1 MPRPRIGFL
10 PAFFAVLSI
19 VFAIAVVMRI
29 RSYNDEAPETT
40 STSSTSR
47 GPLGGSAPA
56 TSDFV
61 RERSDPGVIVEGPA
75 GRTSRPNSALVAG
88 RTATSPAELTT
99 PSPQP
104 ATAAQPSFLERMIAP
119 VVNALG
125 GGAPA
130 TPPSVARAQN
140 RPPADPNARGVDRS
154 GSSSS
159 SSSSSTSSTPD
170 QSTDTTGPAR
180 AEDGTSDSTAPQL
193 AAIEF
198 IPPQVAD
205 GEETMLVVIAND
217 DLTGV
222 QSISGTI
229 VAPSG
234 AVQGFACQREGDTNR
249 FQSRITVP
257 REAAEGLWRVNYISL
272 VDRASNASTLTAQMG
287 TVPPSAAF
295 RVTSSRPDSEGPTLR
310 AIWIDRR
317 AMRGGEKNTVFV
329 DAADERSGVQLV
341 TGVFQSP
348 SKFAR
353 VGFICKSGSTWNCEI
368 TAPICADCG
377 DWTLE
382 QVQLQDKAN
391 NMTTIRG
398 DNQLVSGIHI
408 DISSDSCDA
417 TPPALESMLLSTNVV
432 SNAADSN
439 ITVTATLSDDACG
452 VLSVSGQAVGPTTSG
467 PPPRRYF
474 SLAVAGD
481 GRTWSG
487 NLTIPRL
494 ASKGVWR
501 ISFVQVLDRGHNLK
515 TYGQGDVVLGNA
527 AFTVQ

>member
-1 MPRPRIGFL
+1 MARPRIGFL
-10 PAFFAVLSI
+10 PAFFAVLFV
-19 VFAIAVVMRI
+19 VFSIAVVMRI
-29 RSYNDEAPETT
+29 RSYQKTLPPPASAPT
-40 STSSTSR
+40 STGRPDLSGVRTE
-47 GPLGGSAPA
+47 
-56 TSDFV
+56 TEDFV
-61 RERSDPGVIVEGPA
+61 REPSDRGVIVEGPA
-75 GRTSRPNSALVAG
+75 SRSAQPSSPLVAG
-88 RTATSPAELTT
+88 RTATSRAELSSKAAPPPE
-99 PSPQP
+99 PSILQ
-104 ATAAQPSFLERMIAP
+104 RMMAP
-119 VVNALG
+119 VVNAFG
-125 GGAPA
+125 GGAAPPGA
-130 TPPSVARAQN
+130 TRAQN
-140 RPPADPNARGVDRS
+140 RLPGDAGAGARGVERT
-154 GSSSS
+154 SSSS
-159 SSSSSTSSTPD
+159 GAQSSASSSSGGQPP
-170 QSTDTTGPAR
+170 TDTTAPTR
-180 AEDGTSDSTAPQL
+180 ADDGTSDSVAPQL
-193 AAIEF
+193 FSIEF

-205 GEETMLVVIAND
+205 GEETMLLVVAND

-234 AVQGFACQREGDTNR
+234 AVQGFACQREGETNR
-249 FQSRITVP
+249 YQSRITVP

-272 VDRASNASTLTAQMG
+272 VDRASNAATLTAQMG

-353 VGFICKSGSTWNCEI
+353 VGFICKSGSTWTCEM
-368 TAPICADCG
+368 TAPVCADCG
-377 DWTLE
+377 DWSLE
-382 QVQLQDKAN
+382 QIQLQDKAN

-398 DNQLVSGIHI
+398 DNELVSSVHI
-408 DISSDSCDA
+408 DVSSDSCDA
-417 TPPALESMLLSTNVV
+417 TPPALESMVLSTNTV

-481 GRTWSG
+481 ARTWSG
-487 NLTIPRL
+487 TVTIPRL
-494 ASKGVWR
+494 ASKGQWK

-515 TYGQGDVVLGNA
+515 TYGQGDPVLGGAVFN
-527 AFTVQ
+527 VQ